1 MVFVYKWQEKMYVVS
16 DFLKKCF
23 TCFKLLEISKC
34 SSQNLCL
41 EMWFSVEQGAKK
53 ESVAHLFFSSY
64 HTLFA
69 SFL

>member
-1 MVFVYKWQEKMYVVS
+1 MVFAYKWQEKMCVVS
-16 DFLKKCF
+16 DFLKKYF
-23 TCFKLLEISKC
+23 TYLELLEISKC

-53 ESVAHLFFSSY
+53 EFVAHLFFSRY
-64 HTLFA
+64 HTLLA